1 MFFSSS
7 ILINSL
13 GMLLVFN
20 GFEEIVEVIFDY
32 YETFVIEEKYGMNT
46 TTKKTFIKD
55 FIISLLLDFGL
66 FGLLFVFVHYVYRWF
81 SYYGFIVIF
90 VVLGL
95 IVGWIQKHPLFLM
108 RLFNQFTPLPE
119 GLSLIHI

>member
-1 MFFSSS
+1 M
-7 ILINSL
+7 
-13 GMLLVFN
+13 
-20 GFEEIVEVIFDY
+20 
-32 YETFVIEEKYGMNT
+32 
-46 TTKKTFIKD
+46 
-55 FIISLLLDFGL
+55 DFGL

-119 GLSLIHI
+119 GHLKDTIVALLNKHGLKLKGI